1 MRFRLFFREEILNLF
16 VGNDLGLECV
26 SAGLFGFNHLN
37 TLGKRFT
44 SAGFECCDY
53 FLCHDSTLFDFA
65 VNGYSF
71 QDRVVLLAFHPVG
84 GVLFVLGG
92 DVARHARHPALF
104 LFDALEDHLHPVTF
118 FCHDVSGLLINTLS
132 GVRQLPSGQLTDLFC

>member
-53 FLCHDSTLFDFA
+53 FLCHESNIFDIA

-71 QDRVVLLAFHPVG
+71 QDRVVLLSFHPVG
-84 GVLFVLGG
+84 GVLFF
-92 DVARHARHPALF
+92 H
-104 LFDALEDHLHPVTF
+104 
-118 FCHDVSGLLINTLS
+118 
-132 GVRQLPSGQLTDLFC
+132 